1 MKTKSYFNLMKE
13 IHRSV
18 LIFSTA
24 PTLSALDF
32 TFKLI
37 TGRSWED
44 YKAAE
49 EKFKKSIFSDP
60 KSTERTMRT
69 NPEMSDKIAAFAYG
83 ECIES

>member
-37 TGRSWED
+37 ACRSWED

-49 EKFKKSIFSDP
+49 KKFQESRFCDP
-60 KSTERTMRT
+60 KNNDRIMEA
-69 NPEMSDKIAAFAYG
+69 NPELADKILAFAQRK
-83 ECIES
+83 